1 MVMNSIDGDM
11 GFSFGFTIEV
21 THRYEFNRLIH
32 GLSFGFTIV
41 VILRYEFNRL
51 IHGFPVGF
59 TVEIIHTYE
68 LSELIDGIHLCSF
81 LKSSIVMD

>member
-1 MVMNSIDGDM
+1 M
-11 GFSFGFTIEV
+11 GFSFGFIIE
-21 THRYEFNRLIH
+21 
-32 GLSFGFTIV
+32 

-68 LSELIDGIHLCSF
+68 LSRLIDGFHLSSF